1 MIHCRAL
8 LLQLLATCEY
18 LKHWSNN
25 LQHVLFKNCVI
36 KTSFSLFLY
45 LRNMSIREG
54 KAGRRSDSVWSHF
67 TKRWTDEKHYVV
79 ICIHC
84 KQRVSAKVDR
94 LRKHLRKCISCYIIP
109 KPDIEGME
117 DCPLASSSDPQ
128 PIASECPSIDASSSG
143 LSPPWKVENVLI
155 DSKVS
160 ECHSSESL
168 GISVLLLQ
176 LDESHLLLLLLP
188 PYCLEHTFL
197 PSLS

>member
-1 MIHCRAL
+1 
-8 LLQLLATCEY
+8 
-18 LKHWSNN
+18 
-25 LQHVLFKNCVI
+25 
-36 KTSFSLFLY
+36 
-45 LRNMSIREG
+45 MSIREG

-94 LRKHLRKCISCYIIP
+94 LRRHLRKCISCYIIP

-117 DCPLASSSDPQ
+117 DCLLAGSSDPQ
-128 PIASECPSIDASSSG
+128 PIASECPSVDASSSG

-160 ECHSSESL
+160 ECRSSESL
-168 GISVLLLQ
+168 VGISVLLLQ
-176 LDESHLLLLLLP
+176 LDESHYYYYY
-188 PYCLEHTFL
+188 YCHLTAWNTPFP
-197 PSLS
+197 PSLL